1 LSRDAAPQAVSLR
14 FRIGYVHAF
23 VMSVRVY
30 VETYGCQMNLADSEL
45 VLGQLARHGYSEA
58 RSPSEADVILLNT
71 CAIRE
76 HAEERVVRRLTQLL
90 PLKLR
95 DPGVRIGL
103 LGCMAQHHRARLL
116 ERVPFLDL
124 VLGPD
129 EYRRLPAILERQG
142 FEDPQIEVR
151 LGRDET
157 YADIAPAR
165 RDGVRAWVSVMRGCD
180 KFCTFCIVP
189 YVRGRERSLPLPL
202 LLEQLEEAARVGFR
216 EVVLLGQTVNAYRD
230 GDLDFA
236 DLLRA
241 AARIEGIARIRFT
254 SPHPADMT
262 ERTVEAIASEEK
274 ICPQVHLP
282 LQSASDAVLARMER
296 GYTID
301 EYDAL
306 LDRLRAARPGIEFST
321 DVIVGFPGETEA
333 DFESTVAYLR
343 HVQYDHA
350 FLFSYSAR
358 EGTRAA
364 RWPETV
370 SREDKQR
377 RLRTVIEIQERI
389 SAERSA
395 RWRGRQVE
403 VLVEGP
409 ARRGEGCVSGKTAH
423 FRTAVFPSRTHAP
436 GETVNVSVVDSTA
449 HTLIGQA
456 GEGPAQ
462 ETSPGA

>member
-1 LSRDAAPQAVSLR
+1 
-14 FRIGYVHAF
+14 
-23 VMSVRVY
+23 MSARVY

-45 VLGQLARHGYSEA
+45 VLGALARHGYSEV
-58 RSPSEADVILLNT
+58 RSPSEADVILLNA

-76 HAEERVVRRLTQLL
+76 HAEERVIGRLTQLL
-90 PLKLR
+90 PQKLR

-116 ERVPFLDL
+116 ERVPFLDV

-129 EYRRLPAILERQG
+129 EYRRLPAILDRQG
-142 FEDPQIEVR
+142 FDDPQIEVR

-165 RDGVRAWVSVMRGCD
+165 RGGVRAWVSVMRGCD

-202 LLEQLEEAARVGFR
+202 LLEQLEEAARAGFR

-241 AARIEGIARIRFT
+241 AAGIDGIRRIRFT
-254 SPHPADMT
+254 SPHPADMS
-262 ERTVEAIASEEK
+262 ERTIEAIASEEK

-282 LQSASDAVLARMER
+282 LQSASDAVLARMGR
-296 GYTID
+296 GYSID

-306 LDRLRAARPGIEFST
+306 LRRLRGARPGIEFST

-343 HVQYDHA
+343 QVQYDHA
-350 FLFSYSAR
+350 FLFAYSVRA
-358 EGTRAA
+358 ETRAA

-370 SREDKQR
+370 SGEDKQR
-377 RLRTVIEIQERI
+377 RLRTVIEVQERI
-389 SAERSA
+389 SAARSA
-395 RWRGRQVE
+395 RWRGRRVE

-409 ARRGEGCVSGKTAH
+409 ARRGEGWLSGKTPH
-423 FRTAVFPSRTHAP
+423 FRTTVFPSRRHAP
-436 GETVNVSVVDSTA
+436 GETVGVSVVDSTA
-449 HTLIGQA
+449 HTLIGKA
-456 GEGPAQ
+456 AEGPVPEAR
-462 ETSPGA
+462 TGA

>member
-1 LSRDAAPQAVSLR
+1 
-14 FRIGYVHAF
+14 
-23 VMSVRVY
+23 MSVRVY

-45 VLGQLARHGYSEA
+45 VLGQLARHGYVEA
-58 RSPSEADVILLNT
+58 RSPSEADVILVNT

-76 HAEERVVRRLTQLL
+76 HAEERVIGRLTQLL
-90 PLKLR
+90 PHKLR
-95 DPGVRIGL
+95 DPSVRMGV
-103 LGCMAQHHRARLL
+103 LGCMAQHQRARLL

-129 EYRRLPAILERQG
+129 EYRGLPAALARQE
-142 FEDPQIEVR
+142 FEDPQVEVR

-165 RDGVRAWVSVMRGCD
+165 RGGVRAWVTVMRGCD

-202 LLEQLEEAARVGFR
+202 LVEQLREAGRAGFR

-241 AARIEGIARIRFT
+241 AANIEGIARIRFT
-254 SPHPADMT
+254 SPHPGDMS
-262 ERTVEAIASEEK
+262 ERAIEAIASEEK
-274 ICPQVHLP
+274 ICPQIHLP
-282 LQSASDAVLARMER
+282 LQSASDAVLARMQR

-306 LDRLRAARPGIEFST
+306 LRRLRAARPGIEFST

-343 HVQYDHA
+343 DVEYDQA

-370 SREDKQR
+370 SCADKQR

-403 VLVEGP
+403 VLVEGR
-409 ARRGEGCVSGKTAH
+409 ARRHEGWLSGKTAH
-423 FRTAVFPSRTHAP
+423 FKTAVFPSRSHAP
-436 GETVNVSVVDSTA
+436 GDVVNVSVVDSTA
-449 HTLIGQA
+449 HTLIGRAVDVPAHEAPA
-456 GEGPAQ
+456 GA
-462 ETSPGA
+462 